1 MPTYRI
7 PNPRLRD
14 EGPVL
19 RVRVGLPQSVSGRAS
34 SEDRHGSEPIEV
46 DALVDTGSGRS
57 VIHPEVARRLDL
69 TPVGSVE
76 IDTPSSMDVPA
87 FRALGSVLVRP
98 NDQRRGQGP
107 RGSASRRPP
116 PALLGR
122 DVLAQGRFLY
132 EGKLGAFT
140 LTF

>member
-76 IDTPSSMDVPA
+76 IDTPSSTDVPA
-87 FRALGSVLVRP
+87 FEHWVRFWFDPTTSVEVKVLEAQLPVARL
-98 NDQRRGQGP
+98 R
-107 RGSASRRPP
+107 
-116 PALLGR
+116 ALLGR